1 MVMAGLKKSKPGNMS
16 KVIILFK
23 MIRLK
28 DSVRMEIP
36 TYDSHAV
43 KIHEPGVDE
52 NTIW

>member
-1 MVMAGLKKSKPGNMS
+1 MAGLKKSKPGNVS
-16 KVIILFK
+16 KVIILLK